1 MIRILLISVF
11 ISQFFAQELTDD
23 APYYELV
30 NKEMSIINNGKISEG
45 SFLYPHLKKSGKNNH
60 INLSKLKSINIE
72 PVMALRWSSTGFEM
86 VGNQTPSS
94 VLWITPG
101 LKISAGTYLFD
112 PHLNIWIYAWGRFN
126 KHSAY
131 GFNGNTV
138 QSSLHLFQYSPNYS
152 VEYYNRTEEPENG
165 IDFDE
170 SLGGVALL
178 NPKFDI
184 IWGKFRSH
192 IGPSIRSNIHLSRNT
207 PAYSQFRIH
216 LKPVKKLHMTFMLG
230 QLNSG
235 IPDSLRYEQLYND
248 NLEIID
254 KIPTVPRYISMHRI
268 DYFLSEK
275 IRIGLWEQVIFG
287 GRSIP
292 FEYMNPL
299 TLYWSAQHKL
309 GDVDNVQ
316 MGFDFEI
323 LIKENRFYGA
333 FLMDEWSI
341 FKTLDDENNH
351 NWFGVQIGGSR
362 VLEIAGKKVLINGEY
377 ARLDPR
383 IYIHRFEINN
393 PAHHQ
398 YNLGY
403 WSGGHSQEIWL
414 SATTFINKGLNFTLY
429 SQLTKKGMQDV
440 AMTYG
445 DDSID
450 WMSGIIKKRN
460 VFGIEG
466 NYISKNNL
474 RYNLKMQ
481 LLDTQNLY
489 DDDSI
494 IDVTFAIFY
503 NLYQ

>member
-1 MIRILLISVF
+1 MIKILIIFIF
-11 ISQFFAQELTDD
+11 ISLSFVQELTDD
-23 APYYELV
+23 MPYYELV
-30 NKEMSIINNGKISEG
+30 KKEMTVINNGKVSEG
-45 SFLYPHLKKSGKNNH
+45 TFLYPHLKKSTKNTH
-60 INLSKLKSINIE
+60 INLSKLKSIHVE
-72 PVMALRWSSTGFEM
+72 PVMAIRWSSTGFEM
-86 VGNQTPSS
+86 VPIQTPSS

-131 GFNGNTV
+131 GFNGNNV
-138 QSSLHLFQYSPNYS
+138 QSNLQLFPYSPNHS
-152 VEYYNRTEEPENG
+152 VEYYNRTEEPKNG

-170 SLGGVALL
+170 SLGGIALL

-235 IPDSLRYEQLYND
+235 IPDSLRYDQLYED
-248 NLEIID
+248 NIEIID

-268 DYFLSEK
+268 DYLISDK
-275 IRIGLWEQVIFG
+275 IRVGFWEQVIYG

-316 MGFDFEI
+316 MGFDLEI
-323 LIKENRFYGA
+323 LFGKNRIYGA
-333 FLMDEWSI
+333 FLMDEWSL
-341 FKTLDDENNH
+341 FKTLDEENNH
-351 NWFGVQIGGSR
+351 NWFGIQLGGSR
-362 VLEIAGKKVLINGEY
+362 VMEIAGKKVLFSGEY

-393 PAHHQ
+393 PSHHL

-403 WSGGHSQEIWL
+403 WSGGHSQDIWL
-414 SATTFINKGLNFTLY
+414 SATSFINEQLNFTVY
-429 SQLTKKGMQDV
+429 SQLTKKGEQDV
-440 AMTYG
+440 DRTYG
-445 DDSID
+445 EGTIN
-450 WMSGIIKKRN
+450 WMTGIINERYIY
-460 VFGIEG
+460 GIEG
-466 NYISKNNL
+466 NYISKNKL
-474 RYNLKMQ
+474 RYSIKIQ
-481 LLDTQNLY
+481 YLDTQNLY
-489 DDDSI
+489 NDDSVF
-494 IDVTFAIFY
+494 DVTMGIFY